1 MKKNIGNVRLATCV
15 IEILIGLALVIGGKI
30 GGVDPYWSGAG
41 STLIAVGA
49 IFLFRQIRYR
59 TNETYRQT
67 VDVEVND
74 ERNRYL
80 AMKAWSLAGRFFVVT
95 AAVASLVLKL
105 KGEDTLSQA
114 MGLSVAWLVCF
125 YWFSYLYLRKKH

>member
-1 MKKNIGNVRLATCV
+1 MKKNIGNVRLAASV

-41 STLIAVGA
+41 SALIAVGA
-49 IFLFRQIRYR
+49 IFLFWQIRYR

-80 AMKAWSLAGRFFVVT
+80 AMKAWSLAARLFVIT

-105 KGEDTLSQA
+105 KGEDALSEA
-114 MGLSVAWLVCF
+114 AGLSVACIVCF